1 MKISPAS
8 VKILTA
14 CYVIILA
21 VIIFVADRKS
31 TAYLLNFIG
40 NIPFGDKIGHFVL
53 MGVLSFWV
61 NLLLN
66 LRTVGIGKI
75 RYLLG
80 SVIVLGLV
88 TIEEFSQLFIK
99 GRTFDK
105 TDLIADFIGILIFG
119 ELARLAY
126 HRFFER
132 EQI

>member
-1 MKISPAS
+1 MKIKPAS

-40 NIPFGDKIGHFVL
+40 NIPYGDKIGHFVL
-53 MGVLSFWV
+53 MGTLSFWV

-66 LRTVGIGKI
+66 LRTIGFGKI

-105 TDLIADFIGILIFG
+105 TDLAADFIGILIFG

-126 HRFFER
+126 NRFFDR
-132 EQI
+132 EEV

>member
-1 MKISPAS
+1 MKIKPAS

-40 NIPFGDKIGHFVL
+40 NIPYGDKIGHFVL
-53 MGVLSFWV
+53 MGTLSFWV

-66 LRTVGIGKI
+66 LRTIGFGKI

-105 TDLIADFIGILIFG
+105 TDLVADFIGILIFG

-126 HRFFER
+126 NRFFDR
-132 EQI
+132 EEV